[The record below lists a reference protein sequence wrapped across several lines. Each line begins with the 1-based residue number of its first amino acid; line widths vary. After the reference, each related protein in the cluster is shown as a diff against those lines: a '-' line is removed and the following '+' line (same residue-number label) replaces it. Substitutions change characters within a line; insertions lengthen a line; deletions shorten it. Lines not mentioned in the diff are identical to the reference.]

1 MGKGGFSST
10 TAVGRS
16 DVCGVIDPQ
25 SAILLFIVFLYS
37 TVCHEAAHAWVAY
50 RLGDDTAY
58 RGGQV
63 SLDPIPHIKR
73 APMGMVVLPLIMLF
87 SSGMLIGWGLAPYNR
102 DWARLYP
109 RKDAWVAVA
118 GPAANL
124 VLLVLAAVAIRVGLA
139 MEAFVVPE
147 RVGLMTSFA
156 VAAEGKGAVVQ
167 MVAMTLG
174 TVFGMNLLLLV
185 INLLPLPP
193 LDGSKLPLF
202 FLRGSAANN
211 YQDAIQNP
219 SLALIAIL
227 VMFNSL
233 GPIFRT
239 VRGYALQMLYA

>member
-1 MGKGGFSST
+1 MCR
-10 TAVGRS
+10 VN
-16 DVCGVIDPQ
+16 DPQ

-73 APMGMVVLPLIMLF
+73 APVGMIVVPLIMLF
-87 SSGMLIGWGLAPYNR
+87 SKGTLIGWGLAPYNR
-102 DWARLYP
+102 EWAQRYP
-109 RKDAWVAVA
+109 MKDAWVAIA

-124 VLLVLAAVAIRVGLA
+124 VLLILAVVAIRIGLA
-139 MEAFVVPE
+139 TEAFVVPE
-147 RVGLMTSFA
+147 TVGAMTSFA
-156 VAAEGKGAVVQ
+156 VAAPGASPVVQ
-167 MVAMTLG
+167 MLAMTLG

-185 INLLPLPP
+185 INILPLPP

-227 VMFNSL
+227 VMFNSF
-233 GPIFRT
+233 GPIFRV